1 MNFIFSW
8 LVRKALNA
16 ISNIK
21 MKLNLLCKFYEKEN
35 YCYLTVFKTTK
46 LNFAI

>member
-21 MKLNLLCKFYEKEN
+21 MKLNLLCKFYEKEK
-35 YCYLTVFKTTK
+35 CDLTVFKTLK